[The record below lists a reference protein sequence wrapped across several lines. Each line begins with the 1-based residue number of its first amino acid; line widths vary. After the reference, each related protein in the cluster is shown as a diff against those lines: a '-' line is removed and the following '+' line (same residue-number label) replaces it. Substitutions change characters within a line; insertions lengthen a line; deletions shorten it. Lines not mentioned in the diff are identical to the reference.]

1 MAACYRIYSYIIT
14 AEQEA
19 AMNMRNTGKG
29 HVFTNVVLILL
40 IVGLYILTANPG
52 INAAVSVLKGGI
64 IYRGQSSEKEV
75 GLECIAAWDAAAL
88 EPMLDILDERMVTIS
103 FFVSG
108 TWASEHAELLRRM
121 VASGHEIGI
130 VGYDPQNEY
139 SLSERE
145 ENIASAKKIITQLAG
160 VVPRLYMPLT
170 QSKTMAS
177 RAALAQ
183 GCLTV
188 LCSVDTMGA
197 SGSSEQIAQRA
208 LDSLYPGKLILLTPT
223 ANTLEALPTI
233 LDGFSEA
240 GYRVVPAGSLI
251 GETI

>member
-1 MAACYRIYSYIIT
+1 MLSNIFLYHNSRAGGRHEHTQYRQRSRLYQYSSYSTDCWAIYII
-14 AEQEA
+14 
-19 AMNMRNTGKG
+19 
-29 HVFTNVVLILL
+29 
-40 IVGLYILTANPG
+40 TANPG

-64 IYRGQSSEKEV
+64 IYRGQSSAKEV

-88 EPMLDILDERMVTIS
+88 EPMLDLLDERMVTIS

-108 TWASEHAELLRRM
+108 KWADENTDLLRRM

-130 VGYDPQNEY
+130 LGYDPQTEY
-139 SLSERE
+139 SLSELE
-145 ENIASAKKIITQLAG
+145 ESIASAKTTITQLTG
-160 VVPRLYMPLT
+160 VVPRLYMPIT

-177 RAALAQ
+177 RAAMAQ

-197 SGSSEQIAQRA
+197 SSSSEQITQRA

-223 ANTLEALPTI
+223 ANTLEALPSM

-240 GYRVVPAGSLI
+240 GYNVVPAGTLLS
-251 GETI
+251 ETI